1 MYTQALIRIIPSII
15 IIMVTGYLSPWWFFS
30 IITLIVGYTTYHEKQ
45 SIFYGF
51 IIGFFSWFIL
61 LIYLFKNAGDD
72 QIFSKISMLII
83 NKDQP
88 FLLITYSSLISGLIG
103 LLSSWTGWQFNKR

>member
-1 MYTQALIRIIPSII
+1 MYTQGLIRIIPSII
-15 IIMVTGYLSPWWFFS
+15 IIIITGYMCPWWSFS
-30 IITLIVGYTTYHEKQ
+30 IITLIIGYSTYYEKE
-45 SIFYGF
+45 SILYGF

-61 LIYLFKNAGDD
+61 LVYFFKNVGND

-88 FLLITYSSLISGLIG
+88 LLLITYSSLISGLIG

>member
-15 IIMVTGYLSPWWFFS
+15 IIITTGYLFPWWFFS
-30 IITLIVGYTTYHEKQ
+30 IITLIIGYSTYYEKE

-61 LIYLFKNAGDD
+61 LIYFFKNAGND

-83 NKDQP
+83 NTEQP
-88 FLLITYSSLISGLIG
+88 LLLITYSSLISGLIG